1 MRRTVVLA
9 ALRSRSVLSM
19 LAAAAVVGVG
29 MFGAPAPAHAGGTK
43 IVIATPGVFVAVG
56 DRDGKRYYRDY
67 DRKDYKYRDYEY
79 RDHDRYKYRD
89 YKHRDYK
96 HRDHDRRYRHR
107 DYDRYKHRDRGYHR
121 GHYKRHDRDRRY
133 RY

>member
-43 IVIATPGVFVAVG
+43 VVIATPGVFIAVG
-56 DRDGKRYYRDY
+56 DRDHKRYYRDY
-67 DRKDYKYRDYEY
+67 DRKDYKYRDY
-79 RDHDRYKYRD
+79 KYRD
-89 YKHRDYK
+89 YKYRDFKYRDY
-96 HRDHDRRYRHR
+96 DRRYRHR
-107 DYDRYKHRDRGYHR
+107 DHDRWRHRDRGYHR
-121 GHYKRHDRDRRY
+121 GHYKRWDDHRGRRY